1 MHKTLFCA
9 QILIDNYKPLYTT
22 VSFNNKMAERPMDLE
37 GVKPMNF
44 KLRNGRWAMRPRE
57 MPARQEIGNTVFA
70 RVQKIKSWWGG
81 K

>member
-1 MHKTLFCA
+1 
-9 QILIDNYKPLYTT
+9 
-22 VSFNNKMAERPMDLE
+22 MAERPMDLE